1 MRESVRFPLVLATVC
16 LAAALGV
23 GGVYTLTKGP
33 IEQRKQAEASL
44 ARKAVAPEGTT
55 EFVPL
60 NRAGDV
66 LKAMGADG
74 KPRGY
79 VSTGE
84 ARGYAGTVTVMV
96 GFDPELRVTG
106 VAVTSQ
112 NETPG
117 LGAEL
122 GHAWSSRTVWGS
134 LGLDKTEVK
143 SGSWLDRFKGL
154 PGRDAAPETG
164 KVDAQT
170 GATVT
175 SNAVANAVHRAY
187 LRLEQCLRE
196 GNPS

>member
-1 MRESVRFPLVLATVC
+1 MRESVRFPLVLAAVC
-16 LAAALGV
+16 LAAAVGV
-23 GGVYTLTKGP
+23 AGVYTLTKIP
-33 IEQRKQAEASL
+33 IEQRQQADASL
-44 ARKAVAPEGTT
+44 ARKAVAPEGTA

-66 LKAMGADG
+66 LKAVGANG
-74 KPRGY
+74 KLRGY
-79 VSTGE
+79 VSAGE
-84 ARGYAGTVTVMV
+84 ARGYAGTVSVMV

-112 NETPG
+112 HETPG

-122 GHAWSSRTVWGS
+122 GHAWSSRTVWGF

-143 SGSWLDRFKGL
+143 SGSWPDRFKGV
-154 PGRDAAPETG
+154 PGPDSAPEAG

-175 SNAVANAVHRAY
+175 SNAIANAVHRAY
-187 LRLEQCLRE
+187 LTLDQCLRE
-196 GNPS
+196 GSP